1 MAPLEPTFTH
11 ADGVTR
17 IRVAN
22 FNVSFTRPD
31 EFPLASTEIVSLLR
45 EKEEQFGRD
54 WVAKNMRA
62 FGI

>member
-1 MAPLEPTFTH
+1 M
-11 ADGVTR
+11 TR